1 MSEPIVYADQW
12 RHVMKAAGW
21 RCQCTGQCGIPHIK
35 GEGRC
40 VREHDR
46 HASKHRSPIHLI
58 AAPAEPTTPPLAAA
72 RLGARDLRA
81 WCPDCHTAASRAARK
96 TRASEPAQDTGL
108 FDL

>member
-1 MSEPIVYADQW
+1 MSEPIAFANLW
-12 RHVMKAAGW
+12 RPVMVTAGW
-21 RCQCTGQCGIPHIK
+21 RCQCTGQCGTPHLK

-40 VREHDR
+40 VRGHGR

-58 AAPAEPTTPPLAAA
+58 AAPTDPTTPSLAAA

-81 WCPDCHTAASRAARK
+81 WCPDCHTAAARAARK
-96 TRASEPAQDTGL
+96 TQSREPAQDTSL